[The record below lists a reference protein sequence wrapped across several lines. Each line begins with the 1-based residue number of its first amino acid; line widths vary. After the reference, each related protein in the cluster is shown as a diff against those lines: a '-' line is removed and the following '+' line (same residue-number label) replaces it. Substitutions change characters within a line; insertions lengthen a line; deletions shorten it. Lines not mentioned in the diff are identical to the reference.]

1 MNPGEFSIRN
11 DRVVFVAM
19 LLVLVG
25 GLVAYQNMG
34 RLEDPEFTIKEALII
49 TPYPGASAEEVA
61 KEVTNPIESALQ
73 QLDQLK
79 RVDSESSRGRSVV
92 SAVIQDRFHKDRIP
106 QVWDE
111 LRRKIADVQPQLPP
125 SVRGRSMVIDDFGDV
140 YGIFL
145 AITGDGF
152 SFAELRRYAEFM
164 RRELLLAPNVKKVE
178 LFAAQQE
185 VVFLEISRQRLA
197 QLGINEEQVYSHL
210 QARNVAAD
218 GGHVRVG
225 DQHIA
230 LDPQG
235 GFGSAEDMLE
245 LVIGSDQ
252 TGRQLFLR
260 DVAALERGDQD
271 PPRRLLR
278 FDGKPAIGLGIST
291 VQGGNVVTMG
301 EGVRR
306 KLEDLKPYQPLGIE
320 IGEINFQPEA
330 VTQATN
336 EFMFNL
342 GKAITIVFVVLLF
355 AMGRKTGVIIGLVLL
370 VTIMATFAVMYM
382 KGDLLMER
390 ISLGA
395 LIIALCMLTDNAIIV
410 VEGIKV
416 GIESGEDKLK
426 VVREVVA
433 QNQWPLF
440 GATAIG
446 VIAFAAIG
454 LSEDSTGEY
463 TNSLFW
469 VILIALSLSWVSSI
483 TITPL
488 LSYLFFKPIA
498 GGASGSSD
506 PYGGL
511 FFRGYRNLL
520 TLALRFR
527 WVVVALCIGAFV
539 ASLYGFT
546 MVKQSFF
553 PPATRPQFMV
563 DVFLPAGTHIRETE
577 AFAGAAQRYIQGLPG
592 VTHVTSFIGGGGLR
606 FMLVYSP
613 EGENRAFVQFLVD
626 VDDWRKIDGLLA
638 DIQRHLDEQHPNANS
653 FAKKFLL
660 GPGAGGRI
668 QVRFQ
673 GPDPEKLRALADQ
686 AKRVLQDDGG
696 AVLVRSDWR
705 ERTKV
710 IRPDLLELQARRNGI
725 TRVEVAQA
733 LESSFEGRVVGFY
746 REPGS
751 VGTGVY
757 PQEARFLPIVA
768 RPPLGEREDV
778 SVFNS
783 LQIWSPVAAR
793 MIPMNQVTAGA
804 EVVWEDPVVMRRD
817 RFPTLTVHADPRS
830 GLPSQLFNRVR
841 AQIEQIALP
850 PGYALEWGGEYEDS
864 RDARAAL
871 AKPLP
876 YVLALMV
883 FICVCL
889 FNSIRATLL
898 MWLIMPLVIIAVTT
912 GLLLTGMPFGF
923 MALLGVLALGG
934 ELIKGQIVVLSK
946 IRTEIDQGKTPYQ
959 AILYGG
965 TSKMRP
971 VCMVVLTTVL
981 GSIPLLTDPFFGA
994 MAVCII
1000 FGLVFAA
1007 VLALI
1012 VMPVL
1017 YAIFF
1022 GVRETAAAVPGAQPM
1037 PQSVEVK
1044 RP

>member
-1 MNPGEFSIRN
+1 MSPGEFSVRN
-11 DRVVFVAM
+11 NRVVYVAM
-19 LLVLVG
+19 LFVLVG
-25 GLVAYQNMG
+25 GIVAYQQMG

-73 QLDQLK
+73 QLGQLK
-79 RVDSESSRGRSVV
+79 RVDSESSRGMSVV
-92 SAVIQDRFHKDRIP
+92 TAVIKDRFHKEAIP

-111 LRRKIADVQPQLPP
+111 LRRKIGDVQPQLPP
-125 SVRGRSMVIDDFGDV
+125 SVRGRSMVLDDFGDV

-145 AITGDGF
+145 AITGDGY
-152 SFAELRRYAEFM
+152 SVSELRRYAEFL

-178 LFAAQQE
+178 FFAAQRE

-197 QLGINEEQVYSHL
+197 QLGINEEQIYSHL

-218 GGHVRVG
+218 GGRVRVG

-235 GFGSAEDMLE
+235 GFRSADDMLD

-260 DVAALERGDQD
+260 DVASLQRDDQD

-278 FDGKPAIGLGIST
+278 YDGKPAIGLGIST

-306 KLEDLKPYQPLGIE
+306 TLEGLKPYQPLGIE
-320 IGEINFQPEA
+320 IGEINFQPDA
-330 VTQATN
+330 VTAATS
-336 EFMFNL
+336 EFVFNL
-342 GKAITIVFVVLLF
+342 GKAVSIVFVVLLF
-355 AMGRKTGVIIGLVLL
+355 AMGRKTGLIIGMVLFL
-370 VTIMATFAVMYM
+370 TIMATFLVMYM
-382 KGDLLMER
+382 KGDLLLER

-410 VEGIKV
+410 IEGIKV
-416 GIESGEDKLK
+416 GIEAGEDKLK
-426 VVREVVA
+426 VVREVVGE
-433 QNQWPLF
+433 NQWPLF

-469 VILIALSLSWVSSI
+469 VILISLSLSWISSV
-483 TITPL
+483 TVTPL
-488 LSYLFFKPIA
+488 LSYLFFKPIVS
-498 GGASGSSD
+498 GASGNSD
-506 PYGGL
+506 PYSGL
-511 FFRGYRNLL
+511 PFRLYRRLL
-520 TLALRFR
+520 VLALRFR
-527 WVVVALCIGAFV
+527 WAVVVLSIGAF
-539 ASLYGFT
+539 AAALYGFT
-546 MVKQSFF
+546 KVDQSFF

-563 DVFLPAGTHIRETE
+563 DTFLPSATHIRDSE
-577 AFAGAAQRYIQGLPG
+577 AFASDVQRYIQALPG

-638 DIQRHLDEQHPNANS
+638 DIQRHLDERHPNANS
-653 FAKKFLL
+653 IAEKFLL

-668 QVRFQ
+668 QARFR
-673 GPDPEKLRALADQ
+673 GPDPAQLRALADQ
-686 AKRVLQDDGG
+686 AKRVLVDDGG
-696 AVLVRSDWR
+696 TVAVRSDWR
-705 ERTKV
+705 EREKV

-725 TRVEVAQA
+725 TRAEVAQA

-757 PQEARFLPIVA
+757 PQETRMLPIIA
-768 RPPLGEREDV
+768 RPPLAEREDV
-778 SVFNS
+778 SAINS
-783 LQIWSPVAAR
+783 LQIWSPVAGR
-793 MIPMNQVTAGA
+793 MIPMNQVTSGA
-804 EVVWEDPVVMRRD
+804 EVVWEDPIVMRRD

-830 GLPSQLFNRVR
+830 GLPSQLFDRVR
-841 AQIEQIALP
+841 SKIEQIELP

-864 RDARAAL
+864 RAARAAL
-871 AKPLP
+871 AQPLP

-883 FICVCL
+883 FIVVCL
-889 FNSIRATLL
+889 FNSIRTTVLI
-898 MWLIMPLVIIAVTT
+898 WLIMPLMIIGVTT

-923 MALLGVLALGG
+923 MALLGVLAVGG
-934 ELIKGQIVVLSK
+934 ELIKTQIVVLSK
-946 IRTEIDQGKTPYQ
+946 VLTESDKGKTPYQ
-959 AILYGG
+959 AILEGG
-965 TSKMRP
+965 ISKMRP

-981 GSIPLLTDPFFGA
+981 GMIPLLVDPFFGA
-994 MAVCII
+994 MAVCIM
-1000 FGLVFAA
+1000 FGLTCAA
-1007 VLALI
+1007 ILALI
-1012 VMPVL
+1012 LTPVL

-1022 GVRETAAAVPGAQPM
+1022 RIHDPAVSTSRAHPM
-1037 PQSVEVK
+1037 HRPVEVK
-1044 RP
+1044 GT